1 LVEVLK
7 EGSVDVPAA
16 RRLETPVWLNG
27 RTIFGLLL
35 FCSAVLGGQRLIASS
50 STTTLMWAATHDL
63 AQDSVIQIDDLR
75 AVEVRLPG
83 DLASAY
89 ISASQALEGS
99 IVRRAVL
106 EGELLHSAWL
116 ADEPTGGAGRS
127 MTLPVSPEHA
137 VGGDLRTGD
146 RVDVYATFDPGD
158 ARARTTLLARDVE
171 IVEVVTAGG
180 FALDEEA
187 LIGITVSVSPEEATR
202 LAFAIRTAELD
213 VVRITGETGLGST
226 STVRAGDFP

>member
-1 LVEVLK
+1 M
-7 EGSVDVPAA
+7 DVPSA

-27 RTIFGLLL
+27 RTILGLLL
-35 FCSAVLGGQRLIASS
+35 FCSAVLGGQRLIT
-50 STTTLMWAATHDL
+50 STSATTLVWAAAHDL
-63 AQDSVIQIDDLR
+63 PQDAVIDGDDLR

-83 DLASAY
+83 DLAASY
-89 ISASQALEGS
+89 IPSSEGIEGS

-106 EGELLHSAWL
+106 QGELVHVGWL
-116 ADEPTGGAGRS
+116 ADTASGGAGRS

-137 VGGDLRTGD
+137 VGGDLRAGD

-158 ARARTTLLARDVE
+158 ARARTTLLARDIE

-187 LIGITVSVSPEEATR
+187 VIGLTVSVSPEEATR
-202 LAFAIRTAELD
+202 LAFAIRTAEID
-213 VVRITGETGLGST
+213 VVRITGSSVSGST
-226 STVRAGDFP
+226 TTVRAGDFP